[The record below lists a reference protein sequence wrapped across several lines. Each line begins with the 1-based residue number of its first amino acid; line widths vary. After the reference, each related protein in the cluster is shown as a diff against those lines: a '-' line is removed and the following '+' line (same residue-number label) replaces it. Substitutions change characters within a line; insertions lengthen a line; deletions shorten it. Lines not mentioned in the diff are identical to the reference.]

1 MAYYYELD
9 IWNKSIDI
17 TKQVYKITEGFPQTE
32 LYSLV
37 DQMKRASVSVGS
49 NIAEWSWQ
57 GTSAGNIRF
66 LNIAKWSAVELE
78 AQIRISKELWFLD
91 ENQFLELL
99 QEVNHLI
106 RMIASFIKKKKEFEN
121 K

>member
-1 MAYYYELD
+1 MTYYYELD
-9 IWNKSIDI
+9 IWKKSIEI
-17 TKQVYKITEGFPQTE
+17 TRRIYTITEGFPKTE

-37 DQMKRASVSVGS
+37 DQMKRASISIGS
-49 NIAEWSWQ
+49 NIAEWSGQ

-78 AQIRISKELWFLD
+78 AQIRIARELWFLE
-91 ENQFLELL
+91 ENQFLEIL

-106 RMIASFIKKKKEFEN
+106 RMISLFIKKKKEFEN

>member
-9 IWNKSIDI
+9 IWKKSIEI
-17 TKQVYKITEGFPQTE
+17 TKTIYKITEIFPKTE

-37 DQMKRASVSVGS
+37 DQMKRAAVSIGS

-78 AQIRISKELWFLD
+78 AQIRIAKELWFLEED
-91 ENQFLELL
+91 TFLELL
-99 QEVNHLI
+99 QEINHLI